1 MQMAPQRR
9 AATRISMFADIDR
22 MDVHAWAAYLA
33 PDAVMRFGN
42 ADPVYGRDGCR
53 NALAAFYARI
63 DGLRTDIIEEWHHG
77 AATVVEASVTF
88 ARTDGREVSV
98 PAVTIYRTDA
108 QDLISD
114 YRVYIDVAPVF
125 APA

>member
-1 MQMAPQRR
+1 MEIAPQRR
-9 AATRISMFADIDR
+9 AATRITMFADIDR

-42 ADPVYGRDGCR
+42 AAPVYGRDGCR
-53 NALAAFYARI
+53 AALAAFYARI
-63 DGLRTDIIEEWHHG
+63 DGLRTDIIERWQHG
-77 AATVVEASVTF
+77 PATIVEANVTF